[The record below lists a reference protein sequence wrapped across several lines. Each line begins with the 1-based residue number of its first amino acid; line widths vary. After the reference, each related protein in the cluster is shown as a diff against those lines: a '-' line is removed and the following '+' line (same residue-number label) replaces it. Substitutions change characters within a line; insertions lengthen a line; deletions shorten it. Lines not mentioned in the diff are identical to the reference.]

1 MNFSKTITAIL
12 LSVSNC
18 IYSEEY
24 VNRYRINNAFTRSR
38 KLSFSNIIRYII
50 HSSHHSVSV
59 NYSSFRNMIYDE
71 KLPMVSKQALS
82 KARQGIS
89 HKAFLNF
96 FRISV
101 EEYYK
106 HNKNTSLWN
115 GFHLFA
121 VDGTTIQIPVSEE
134 NLKTFGSNPNKYE
147 KDTPL
152 ASVSALY
159 DITND
164 ILVDVNLKPYR
175 FSERESAKLHMEY
188 LPDKARSIVIFDR
201 GYPSENLFRF
211 LQQRKIFFLMRVPK
225 TFKKI
230 IYDEADTL
238 FTFPSNKNF
247 DEITLR
253 SIHFTLKSGK
263 EEYLVTNLMPDQM
276 PQSQFEALYFF
287 RWGIESKY
295 CELKNRL
302 EIENFNSLKPTCI
315 KQEFYVA
322 MFLSNLSAILKQE
335 VDKKISSAPSSHNK
349 KHTYQANRS
358 YILNRLKNN
367 ILILLKSTKS
377 FILKA
382 IHILVEEAALIRS
395 IVRPDRKYGRY
406 RRHTRRKFYSHM
418 KNCL

>member
-287 RWGIESKY
+287 SWGIESKY
-295 CELKNRL
+295 RELKNRL

>member
-121 VDGTTIQIPVSEE
+121 VDGTTIQIPVSDE

-295 CELKNRL
+295 RELKNRL

>member
-287 RWGIESKY
+287 RWGIECKY
-295 CELKNRL
+295 RELKNRL

>member
-1 MNFSKTITAIL
+1 
-12 LSVSNC
+12 
-18 IYSEEY
+18 
-24 VNRYRINNAFTRSR
+24 
-38 KLSFSNIIRYII
+38 
-50 HSSHHSVSV
+50 
-59 NYSSFRNMIYDE
+59 
-71 KLPMVSKQALS
+71 
-82 KARQGIS
+82 
-89 HKAFLNF
+89 
-96 FRISV
+96 
-101 EEYYK
+101 
-106 HNKNTSLWN
+106 
-115 GFHLFA
+115 
-121 VDGTTIQIPVSEE
+121 
-134 NLKTFGSNPNKYE
+134 
-147 KDTPL
+147 
-152 ASVSALY
+152 
-159 DITND
+159 
-164 ILVDVNLKPYR
+164 
-175 FSERESAKLHMEY
+175 
-188 LPDKARSIVIFDR
+188 
-201 GYPSENLFRF
+201 
-211 LQQRKIFFLMRVPK
+211 MRVPK

-295 CELKNRL
+295 RELKNRL